1 MTAAVAK
8 AGSVTRPV
16 PRQQLVRALVGST
29 LGTTLVWYDLFLY
42 AFAVMLVLG
51 GRFFPT
57 GAPLAGGVMALA
69 TYLVGFGAR
78 PVGAALLGRLG
89 DRIGRRATLIATL
102 WLAGLATALI
112 GLVPTYAQI
121 GVWAAILLTVLRVIQ
136 GMAAGGEWAGS
147 VLLSIEWAETRG
159 VGRSGFAGAGGRG
172 DTSPLRSPRGLIGS
186 FTQLAM
192 PAGFLL
198 AFGALQLSTALLGAD
213 SYWGWRVPFIASL
226 LMVLV
231 GLYVRLGTQ
240 ETPVFKEVF
249 DRGRIE
255 AAPLQQTFAKHWA
268 EVSLCALA
276 RTGQEAPFYVFTFFV
291 VTYATSK
298 LGFQQAGLSRILLA
312 GTAAS
317 LATTLLWGHLSDRI
331 GRRRLYLIGAAA
343 MVIWALVYWGL
354 VDTGVQILVFGAMI
368 LALPIHDIQNGP
380 QAALIAERFTAR
392 LRYTGASLGYS
403 LAALTAGGPA
413 LVIPAALFGAFHRS
427 LPIAIYT
434 AVSAAIGLGAT
445 ALMRDRSGSELTA

>member
-16 PRQQLVRALVGST
+16 PRQQLVRAIVGST

-42 AFAVMLVLG
+42 AFAAMLVLG
-51 GRFFPT
+51 GRFFPA
-57 GAPLAGGVMALA
+57 GAPLVGGVMALA

-78 PVGAALLGRLG
+78 PVGAMLLGRLG

-112 GLVPTYAQI
+112 GVVPTYAQI
-121 GVWAAILLTVLRVIQ
+121 GVWAGILLIVLRVIQ

-147 VLLSIEWAETRG
+147 VLLSIEWAERK
-159 VGRSGFAGAGGRG
+159 
-172 DTSPLRSPRGLIGS
+172 PRGLIGS

-198 AFGALQLSTALLGAD
+198 AFGAVQLSTALLGGD
-213 SYWGWRVPFIASL
+213 SYWGWRVPFLASIL
-226 LMVLV
+226 LLVV

-240 ETPVFKEVF
+240 ETPIFKEVF

-255 AAPLQQTFAKHWA
+255 PAPLQQAFARHWA

-291 VTYATSK
+291 LTYATSK

-312 GTAAS
+312 GAGAS

-343 MVIWALVYWGL
+343 MVIWAFVYWGL
-354 VDTGVQILVFGAMI
+354 LDTGVQILVFGAMI

-380 QAALIAERFTAR
+380 QAAFIAERFTAR
-392 LRYTGASLGYS
+392 LRYSGASLGYN

-445 ALMRDRSGSELTA
+445 ALLRDRSGSELTA